1 MLFIGCADRHTD
13 RSHRRLQSA
22 VVAVAAFLIVV
33 AASPPALA
41 APVEPP
47 PPPMRVGGPPPTRWG
62 MADHGALAADQATYG
77 TFGVFRLYYR
87 GLPTTWDRAAGFDG
101 TDIVASFHDSPARV
115 LSGRDD
121 AAFARWFASAPAD
134 KDITWSWDHEY
145 DAAARRHRLDTET
158 YRAGWRHL
166 ITLAH
171 RVNPRLRDT
180 LILTAFT
187 FNHGPADG
195 WRQFYPGPAV
205 DSISVDGYSWNRDHL
220 TTPDAIFA
228 RAIAA
233 TSSVGKPFGVAEV
246 AALAPQ
252 DHPDVL
258 ARWIYCLRDYLDGH
272 HALFVSW
279 FNVNVN
285 LDAYVAGP
293 DGWGSWRLTQRAPI
307 AALRDV
313 LHASNPDPDPPCI
326 NVAICPVGV
335 PPLPVPGGAGVVA
348 GSSDAGLNTDIPVS
362 G

>member
-1 MLFIGCADRHTD
+1 MRFIRCADQHTD
-13 RSHRRLQSA
+13 RSHRRLLSA
-22 VVAVAAFLIVV
+22 VAAVAAFLIVV
-33 AASPPALA
+33 AASPTALA

-47 PPPMRVGGPPPTRWG
+47 PPPMRPVSGPPPTRWG

-77 TFGVFRLYYR
+77 SFGVFRLYYR
-87 GLPTTWDRAAGFDG
+87 GLPTTWDRVVGFDG

-121 AAFARWFASAPAD
+121 ATFARWFASAPAD
-134 KDITWSWDHEY
+134 KEVTWSWDHEY
-145 DAAARRHRLDTET
+145 DAAARRHRLDTEA

-171 RVNPRLRDT
+171 RVSPRLRDT

-205 DSISVDGYSWNRDHL
+205 DSISVDGYSWNREHL

-233 TSSVGKPFGVAEV
+233 ADSVGKPFGVAEV
-246 AALAPQ
+246 GALAPQ
-252 DHPDVL
+252 NQPDVL
-258 ARWIYCLRDYLDGH
+258 AGWIYCLHDYLDVH

-279 FNVNVN
+279 FNVNV
-285 LDAYVAGP
+285 AGR
-293 DGWGSWRLTQRAPI
+293 DVWGSWRLTQQAPI

-313 LHASNPDPDPPCI
+313 LHASNPDPDPPCV
-326 NVAICPVGV
+326 NVATCPVCV
-335 PPLPVPGGAGVVA
+335 PPLPAPGGVGVMAGA
-348 GSSDAGLNTDIPVS
+348 SDAGLVIGIAVS
-362 G
+362 E